1 MLLRAKLSS
10 MTSVLHPG
18 SVWAQFCTEVP
29 ATRQRIKR
37 ENRTSFFPHTKI
49 PLKDSQVFITVIR
62 AGALEGA
69 NFKAKIKRETLTMG
83 RLAEQKAEGEDVFMS
98 SLPVS

>member
-1 MLLRAKLSS
+1 MG
-10 MTSVLHPG
+10 SVLHRSPSNEAEDPKG
-18 SVWAQFCTEVP
+18 KQNIFLP
-29 ATRQRIKR
+29 
-37 ENRTSFFPHTKI
+37 PHKI